1 MDPSA
6 TEALDRKIMGRCIE
20 LAKLAATY
28 GEFPYASVI
37 AKNGEIVA
45 EATNRVS
52 RDKDV
57 TRHAEL
63 IALSEAQ
70 KTLGSKTLRNCT
82 LYTTVEPCPMC
93 SFPIRETRIGRV
105 VYSIRSPL
113 MGGFSKWNVLGDA
126 EISNV
131 MPEAFG
137 EPVEVVGG
145 VLLREAQQV
154 WRHSNPIVWAVIKHR
169 GCFAEPAEEGPWLV
183 NSAPKTGFFRNL
195 LNRTFF
201 ALHK

>member
-6 TEALDRKIMGRCIE
+6 TEALDKKFMGRCIE
-20 LAKLAATY
+20 LAKAATTF

-37 AKNGEIVA
+37 TRNGEIVA
-45 EATNRVS
+45 EATNRVT

-63 IALSEAQ
+63 LALSAAQ
-70 KTLGSKTLRNCT
+70 KALGKKTLSNCT
-82 LYTTVEPCPMC
+82 LYSTVEPCPMC
-93 SFPIRETRIGRV
+93 SFPIRETRIARV

-113 MGGFSKWNVLGDA
+113 MGGFSKWNVLGDG

-137 EPVEVVGG
+137 QPAEVVGG
-145 VLLREAQQV
+145 VMLREAQEV
-154 WRHSNPIVWAVIKHR
+154 WRNSNPIIWAVIKHR
-169 GCFAEPAEEGPWLV
+169 GCFAEQPTDGPWQV
-183 NSAPKTGFFRNL
+183 NAPTKMGFFRNL
-195 LNRTFF
+195 LNR
-201 ALHK
+201 ALSLHK